1 MSDLNALV
9 SSALAPIVLLFGAV
23 AILLVVAMF
32 VLLRRVRG
40 IAAHL
45 ALLTR
50 GEGGRDLGDVLEAH
64 LAKVYAVSRRQ
75 DDIDARAGALERQAR
90 RSMQG
95 ISVVR
100 YNTFEDTGGNQ
111 SFALAVCDPE
121 GNGVV
126 LSSLH
131 ARNQTR
137 VYAKGV
143 AAGAAEGALS
153 EEETEALR
161 QAMTRAVGR

>member
-9 SSALAPIVLLFGAV
+9 SSALALVVAVLGAAAIVLLLAV
-23 AILLVVAMF
+23 L
-32 VLLRRVRG
+32 VLLRRVRRLD
-40 IAAHL
+40 ARL
-45 ALLTR
+45 SMLTR
-50 GEGGRDLGDVLEAH
+50 GGDGRDLGDVLEAH
-64 LAKVYAVSRRQ
+64 LSKVYAVSRRQ
-75 DDIDARAGALERQAR
+75 DDIDARARALEGQAR

-95 ISVVR
+95 VGIVR

-111 SFALAVCDPE
+111 SFALAVSDPE

-143 AAGAAEGALS
+143 AAGAADGALS
-153 EEETEALR
+153 EEEADALR
-161 QAMTRAVGR
+161 RAMTRAVGR